1 MKIIHDKLMVVS
13 SNTSINDTIDIQGDK
28 SISHRAIIF
37 SAIAQGTSTIVGL
50 LESDD
55 VNCTKEAFIKH
66 GVVFQKDIHG
76 FTIHSPGFHNF
87 TCNTDEILYMGN
99 SGTSARLLMGLF
111 ASLKSKI
118 TLIGDNSLNGRPMQ
132 RVVEPLSLM
141 GAKIELTNNNFL
153 PSIITGGNLKGITY
167 TLNTPSAQVKS
178 AILLASLMAEGTT
191 EIIEPVATRN
201 HTECMLN
208 NLKVNIRS
216 EAIKEGT
223 KITINNNRSI
233 IPTFNYNIP
242 KDFSSSAF
250 FIALALIKPNTI
262 LHIPSVNLN
271 PTRTGFLKVVLA
283 MGADIT
289 ILNEKV
295 VQGEQIGDLVVKTSS
310 MTGINV
316 SGDLS
321 PSMID
326 EYPILAV
333 VASFASGTTT
343 FNNIQELKYKESNRL
358 QSIIYNLN
366 LMQVKVVEK
375 NDSLEIYGNNNIK
388 EGGVEINSNQDHRIA
403 MSFLIMGIMCK
414 NTVTVSGCSS
424 IQTSFPSFVDI
435 CCQLGLNIS
444 PLN

>member
-1 MKIIHDKLMVVS
+1 MQIIHDKLMVIS
-13 SNTSINDTIDIQGDK
+13 SSTSINNTIDIPGDK

-37 SAIAQGTSTIVGL
+37 SAIAQGTSTITGL

-55 VNCTKEAFIKH
+55 VHCTKEAFIKH
-66 GVVFQKDIHG
+66 GVVFQKTNLG

-87 TCNTDEILYMGN
+87 SCNTDEILYMGN

-111 ASLKSKI
+111 ASLKAKI
-118 TLIGDNSLNGRPMQ
+118 TLVGDNSLNKRPMQ
-132 RVVEPLSLM
+132 RVVDPLALM
-141 GAKIELTNNNFL
+141 GANIALTNNNFL
-153 PSIITGGNLKGITY
+153 PSIISGRKLRGITY
-167 TLNTPSAQVKS
+167 SLSTPSAQVKS
-178 AILLASLMAEGTT
+178 AILLASLMANGTT
-191 EIIEPVATRN
+191 EIIEPIATRN

-208 NLKVNIRS
+208 NLNINISS
-216 EAIKEGT
+216 EKINEGT
-223 KITINNNRSI
+223 KITINNNSSI

-250 FIALALIKPNTI
+250 FIALALIRPNTV
-262 LHIPSVNLN
+262 LHIPAVNLN
-271 PTRTGFLKVVLA
+271 STRTGFLKVVLA

-310 MTGINV
+310 MTGVNV

-326 EYPILAV
+326 EYPILAI
-333 VASFASGTTT
+333 VASFACGTTT

-358 QSIIYNLN
+358 QAIIDNLN
-366 LMQVKVVEK
+366 LMRVKVIEK
-375 NDSLEIYGNNNIK
+375 NDSLEIHGNSNIK
-388 EGGVEINSNQDHRIA
+388 EGGVEINSNHDHRIA
-403 MSFLIMGIMCK
+403 MSFLIMGMMCK
-414 NTVTVSGCSS
+414 NTVTVSGCAS
-424 IQTSFPSFVDI
+424 INTSFPSFVDI
-435 CCQLGLNIS
+435 CCQLCLKIS

>member
-1 MKIIHDKLMVVS
+1 MKIIHDKLMVVY

-87 TCNTDEILYMGN
+87 TCNTDEMLYMGN

-118 TLIGDNSLNGRPMQ
+118 TLIGDNSLNRRPMQ

-153 PSIITGGNLKGITY
+153 PSIITGGKLKGITY

-201 HTECMLN
+201 HTECILN

-223 KITINNNRSI
+223 RITINNNRSI

-250 FIALALIKPNTI
+250 FIALALIKPNTV

-295 VQGEQIGDLVVKTSS
+295 VQGEQIGDLIVKTSS
-310 MTGINV
+310 MTGVNV

-403 MSFLIMGIMCK
+403 MSFLIMGMMCK

-435 CCQLGLNIS
+435 CCQLGLNIN